1 VNERHRFI
9 AWNGFA
15 GRCGFQR
22 VAWVVLACLAT
33 GLWGCTTQPASHV
46 RQAERFSAALARPA
60 LSSSAPAPL
69 SSAGQPVNWW
79 FVFKFNAKAFPLCGT
94 AQQETC
100 PFGGVPSTHDVGQQ
114 FVFATDGDKSLT
126 KGSTCL
132 GQSQDDPL
140 GATFAQIYT
149 GKYHYVVWNDQF
161 YNDPPIPGC
170 STECSAPWA
179 HSKGMVAWDD
189 NGDGVLLQVTTPSWP
204 GSGSAAQPR
213 AAGNTLGCVSNDNNI
228 KFSQHFFA
236 LRLTK
241 DDLAKVLKALGNASV
256 ATDPTDAQ
264 IVANGG
270 PADIQS
276 LVVALGKKST
286 STAVSNDML
295 SSGVEMISK
304 PSALHVPPWQMVS
317 ATLGGVSLKVANW
330 WVNPGQIPD
339 TTASTPISCW
349 DASLGKPGA
358 VVNAT
363 SGQWDGVSFGL
374 EGGASGNHNHAK
386 VAASTDS
393 GSDEVIFGDM
403 NQDGALSG
411 NCKSSQNGRGGL
423 FFVVHDSGLNQSLLE
438 MMSGP

>member
-1 VNERHRFI
+1 MNARRHLRAI
-9 AWNGFA
+9 
-15 GRCGFQR
+15 
-22 VAWVVLACLAT
+22 LLCLWA
-33 GLWGCTTQPASHV
+33 GLWGCTTQPVSHV
-46 RQAERFSAALARPA
+46 QSPDRLSAALARTA
-60 LSSSAPAPL
+60 LPSSAPSPL
-69 SSAGQPVNWW
+69 SSAGHPVNWW

-94 AQQETC
+94 AQQESC
-100 PFGGVPSTHDVGQQ
+100 PFGGTPSTRDVGQQ
-114 FVFATDGDKSLT
+114 FVFATDNDNNLT

-132 GQSQDDPL
+132 GQSAEDPL
-140 GATFAQIYT
+140 GATFGQIYT
-149 GKYHYVVWNDQF
+149 GKYYYVLWNDQF
-161 YNDPPIPGC
+161 YNDPQIPGC
-170 STECSAPWA
+170 NEECSAPWA

-189 NGDGVLLQVTTPSWP
+189 DGDGILLQVTTPSWP

-241 DDLAKVLKALGNASV
+241 DDLMKVLKALGNASV
-256 ATDPTDAQ
+256 ATDPSNAQ
-264 IVANGG
+264 IVSNGG

-276 LVVALGKKST
+276 LVATLGKKSA
-286 STAVSNDML
+286 STTVSNDTL

-317 ATLGGVSLKVANW
+317 AVLGGASLKVANW

-363 SGQWDGVSFGL
+363 SGQWDGISFGL
-374 EGGASGNHNHAK
+374 EGGASDDHNHAK
-386 VAASTDS
+386 VGISTDS
-393 GSDEVIFGDM
+393 ASDEVIFGDM

-411 NCKSSQNGRGGL
+411 NCKASQNGRGGL
-423 FFVVHDSGLNQSLLE
+423 FFVVHDPVLNQGLSE

>member
-1 VNERHRFI
+1 MNIRRFS
-9 AWNGFA
+9 
-15 GRCGFQR
+15 
-22 VAWVVLACLAT
+22 WVILMALWMA
-33 GLWGCTTQPASHV
+33 LWGCTTQPVSRV
-46 RQAERFSAALARPA
+46 QPSSALARRA
-60 LSSSAPAPL
+60 LSSAAPSPL
-69 SSAGQPVNWW
+69 SSADHPVNWW
-79 FVFKFNAKAFPLCGT
+79 FVFKFNAKAFPLCGA

-100 PFGGVPSTHDVGQQ
+100 PFGGTPSTRDVGQQ
-114 FVFATDGDKSLT
+114 FVFATDDEGSLT
-126 KGSTCL
+126 KGATCL
-132 GQSQDDPL
+132 GQSADDPL
-140 GATFAQIYT
+140 GATFGQIYT
-149 GKYHYVVWNDQF
+149 GKYYYVVWNDQF
-161 YNDPPIPGC
+161 YNDPQIPGC
-170 STECSAPWA
+170 NQECSAPWA

-189 NGDGVLLQVTTPSWP
+189 DGNGLLLQVTTPSWP

-236 LRLTK
+236 LRLTH
-241 DDLAKVLKALGNASV
+241 DDLAKVIKALGNASV

-264 IVANGG
+264 IVSNGG

-276 LVVALGKKST
+276 LVAALGKKSS

-317 ATLGGVSLKVANW
+317 AVLGGTSLKVANW
-330 WVNPGQIPD
+330 WANPGQIPD
-339 TTASTPISCW
+339 TTASTPIGCW

-363 SGQWDGVSFGL
+363 SGQWDGVPFGL
-374 EGGASGNHNHAK
+374 EGGASDNHNHAK
-386 VAASTDS
+386 VGISTDN

-411 NCKSSQNGRGGL
+411 NCKASQNGRGGL
-423 FFVVHDSGLNQSLLE
+423 FFVVHDPALNQGLSA
-438 MMSGP
+438 MMTSP

>member
-1 VNERHRFI
+1 MNIRRFS
-9 AWNGFA
+9 
-15 GRCGFQR
+15 
-22 VAWVVLACLAT
+22 WVILMALWMA
-33 GLWGCTTQPASHV
+33 LWGCTTQPVSRV
-46 RQAERFSAALARPA
+46 QSSSALARQA
-60 LSSSAPAPL
+60 LSSSTPSPL
-69 SSAGQPVNWW
+69 SSADHPVNWW
-79 FVFKFNAKAFPLCGT
+79 FVFKFNAKAFPLCGA

-100 PFGGVPSTHDVGQQ
+100 PFGGTPSTRDVGQQ
-114 FVFATDGDKSLT
+114 FVFATDDEGSLT
-126 KGSTCL
+126 KGATCL
-132 GQSQDDPL
+132 GQSADDPL
-140 GATFAQIYT
+140 GATFGQIYT
-149 GKYHYVVWNDQF
+149 GKYYYVVWNDQF
-161 YNDPPIPGC
+161 YNDPQIPGC
-170 STECSAPWA
+170 NQECSAPWA

-189 NGDGVLLQVTTPSWP
+189 DGNGILLQVTTPSWP

-236 LRLTK
+236 LRLTH
-241 DDLAKVLKALGNASV
+241 DDLAKVIKALGNASV

-264 IVANGG
+264 IVSNGG

-276 LVVALGKKST
+276 LVAMLGKKSS

-317 ATLGGVSLKVANW
+317 AVLGGTSLKVANW
-330 WVNPGQIPD
+330 WANPGQIPD
-339 TTASTPISCW
+339 TTASTPIGCW

-363 SGQWDGVSFGL
+363 SGQWDGVPFGL
-374 EGGASGNHNHAK
+374 EGGASDNHNHAK
-386 VAASTDS
+386 VGISTDS

-411 NCKSSQNGRGGL
+411 NCKASQNGRGGL
-423 FFVVHDSGLNQSLLE
+423 FFVVHDPALNQGLSA
-438 MMSGP
+438 MMTSP